1 MDRFL
6 TRALLALG
14 AALFAGLV
22 MIAAMYPYCPQSFG
36 GWILWFLVAFPVWLF
51 LEWVGKHLLGGRF
64 LDKLGRP
71 LRIAYGVL
79 VVGVLYVLII
89 FALRFL
95 IPYLG
100 RWGS

>member
-1 MDRFL
+1 MDKFL
-6 TRALLALG
+6 TRVLLALG

-22 MIAAMYPYCPQSFG
+22 MIVAVYPYCPQSFG

-51 LEWVGKHLLGGRF
+51 LEWVGKLILGGRF
-64 LDKLGRP
+64 VDKLSRP
-71 LRIAYGVL
+71 WRIAYGVM
-79 VVGVLYVLII
+79 VVGLVYVLII
-89 FALRFL
+89 LGFHFL